1 MKVSYSPSFVRQ
13 CGALP
18 ADLQEEILEKIELF
32 KKGNHKFLKVHKLRG
47 RLSRRYSFSV
57 NFKYRILFTYISK
70 QEACFLVVGDH
81 AVYK

>member
-32 KKGNHKFLKVHKLRG
+32 KKGDHKFLKVHKLHG
-47 RLSRRYSFSV
+47 RLSGRHSFSV

-70 QEACFLVVGDH
+70 QEACFLVIGDH